1 MQLALIFVICAGI
14 ELQSIYI
21 CILMTGEIEK
31 YAVDSTLQLL
41 GAELAPMDS
50 NAAREWLEKRVF
62 ELLNHDFNKLVN
74 ILYRIDVYETK
85 AKHCFGKQNN
95 EIARCLAD
103 LIWERQ
109 WEKAVRKHGGGG

>member
-1 MQLALIFVICAGI
+1 
-14 ELQSIYI
+14 
-21 CILMTGEIEK
+21 MTGEIEK
-31 YAVDSTLQLL
+31 YAVDSTMQLF
-41 GAELAPMDS
+41 GSELAPMDS
-50 NAAREWLEKRVF
+50 NAAREWLEERVF

-85 AKHCFGKQNN
+85 AKHCFGKQNK
-95 EIARCLAD
+95 EIAKCLAD